1 MPNVSRH
8 VTILHTND
16 FHNHLTAAQA
26 EVLKRAKEA
35 AGPNTLLLDAGD
47 AISAGNVGVRPGG
60 EPILTLMSDAGYD
73 AMTLGNRET
82 HLSEAVLRHKIGNA
96 RFPLLSANMRF
107 KSEKSDVEMTN
118 WPVLPNVI
126 KTLPNG
132 ARVGVLGVTVPM
144 VTERMAARHL
154 SAFLFDEPLAV
165 ARAQAASLRP
175 QVDLL
180 IALTHIGIRADEQ
193 LAASCPNL
201 DLLIT
206 GHTHLTVRHGD
217 KPGGVPIVQAAWF
230 GHYFGRVDFELAA
243 ETDGRPRIAGSEIL
257 DLATGTAI

>member
-1 MPNVSRH
+1 MSHSPRH

-16 FHNHLTAAQA
+16 FHNHLSSAQA
-26 EVLKRAKEA
+26 DVLKRAKEA

-82 HLSEAVLRHKIGNA
+82 HLSEAILRHKIGNA

-107 KSEKSDVEMTN
+107 KSEKPEAEMAN
-118 WPVLPNVI
+118 WPVQAHMVR
-126 KTLPNG
+126 TLPNG
-132 ARVGVLGVTVPM
+132 VRVGVFGVTVPM
-144 VTERMAARHL
+144 VTERMAARHV
-154 SAFLFDEPLAV
+154 SAFLFDEPLAM
-165 ARAQAASLRP
+165 ARAEAVSLRP
-175 QVDLL
+175 NVDVL

-193 LAASCPNL
+193 LAASCPEI

-217 KPGGVPIVQAAWF
+217 KAGGAPIVQAAWF
-230 GHYFGRVDFELAA
+230 GHYYGRVEFDVPDTTGERARI
-243 ETDGRPRIAGSEIL
+243 TDSEIL
-257 DLATGTAI
+257 DLVGGKPV